1 MSMICDDPEE
11 RVSCWWCNASVPV
24 EEAFSELE
32 GDWVCAKCRAEWVEH
47 FQSCDHAWEPY
58 IEPNYGDE
66 GQYCTRCGGFVRNE
80 DMPHVMRSRT
90 Q

>member
-24 EEAFSELE
+24 AEAFSELE

-66 GQYCTRCGGFVRNE
+66 GQYCTRCSGFVRNE

>member
-11 RVSCWWCNASVPV
+11 LVSCWWCNASVPV

>member
-1 MSMICDDPEE
+1 MICDDPEE
-11 RVSCWWCNASVPV
+11 LVSCWWCNASVPV

-66 GQYCTRCGGFVRNE
+66 GQYCTRCNGFVRNE

>member
-1 MSMICDDPEE
+1 MSLKCDDPEE
-11 RVSCWWCNASVPV
+11 MVSCWQCKASVPV
-24 EEAFSELE
+24 ESAFSELE
-32 GDWVCAKCRAEWVEH
+32 GDWICGPCQEQWQEN

-58 IEPNYGDE
+58 VEPHYGDE
-66 GQYCTRCGGFVRNE
+66 GQFCPRCCGFVRNE